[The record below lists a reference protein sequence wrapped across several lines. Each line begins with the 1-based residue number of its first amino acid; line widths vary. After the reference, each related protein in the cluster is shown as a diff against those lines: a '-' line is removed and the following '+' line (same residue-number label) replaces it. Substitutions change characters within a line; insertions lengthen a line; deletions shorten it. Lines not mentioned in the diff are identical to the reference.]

1 MDFISR
7 LPFPVLGV
15 DKKGTIRESNGAL
28 ERELGLGHSLQNKS
42 IAESVS
48 EGSDAAIG
56 VILDD
61 GASESPVVQL
71 AFAGAV
77 SHPRTFYV
85 IVDGDTRWLV
95 GQPREFDDQR
105 DAVRRAHERAEAQTD
120 EYARISQ
127 ELLANE
133 QLAQRARAL
142 IEASEAKARFL
153 ATMSH
158 ELRTPLNAVLGY
170 AGLLRD
176 GVYGAVSEQQGR
188 AVQAIVRRAKDLQL
202 LIDDVLD
209 LSKIESGRAELHV
222 DEFDPSA
229 VLEEVND
236 AIAAFARDKKL
247 RVSVRT
253 RIKRRVRL
261 DRGKYKQVLL
271 NLASNA
277 VKFTPEGGEVELS
290 VEEGDGDSMITSVR
304 DTGIGIAPENLG
316 VIFDDFQQVESGT
329 TRRYQ
334 GIGLGLAIVKR
345 TVELLGGSVSVKSEP
360 ALGTAF
366 SLRLPIQPVGEA
378 LMGDAGAM
386 PDDAALSND
395 PIIVAIDDDPE
406 VISLLRD
413 SLAPAHFRVV
423 GALNGDR
430 GMELA
435 RIVKPFAITLDIMMP
450 EKDGWQVLREVK
462 ADPELCR
469 IPVIVMSIVSE
480 RSLGFS
486 LGVTDYLVKP
496 VDRRV
501 LIDVLERLREKGDA
515 ERGRGRRRLRRTHA
529 PRRSPSLARRA
540 RAHVRHRRGVHRV
553 AAEGAGG
560 PALSRCGDAGAGGC
574 ADHGLRFRRPSLR
587 EHANGGDHAKRRE
600 RQPAGMDAQRGGRGG
615 VRGARAPGGPPQR
628 PSRCTDGAG
637 SGGRELAEWRAFG
650 PRVQVRPLP
659 ASHVCAGH
667 DGPPLTSRTTC
678 GRPLTCCASLP

>member
-1 MDFISR
+1 M
-7 LPFPVLGV
+7 LGI
-15 DKKGTIRESNGAL
+15 DETGTIRESNGTL
-28 ERELGLGHSLQNKS
+28 ERELGLGHSLDRQPL
-42 IAESVS
+42 AACLL
-48 EGSDAAIG
+48 EGSESAIAMILG
-56 VILDD
+56 VT
-61 GASESPVVQL
+61 ASESPVVQL
-71 AFAGAV
+71 AFAGP
-77 SHPRTFYV
+77 STSSRTFYV
-85 IVDGDTRWLV
+85 VVDGSNRWLV
-95 GQPREFDDQR
+95 GQPREFDEQR
-105 DAVRRAHERAEAQTD
+105 DAASRAHERAEAQTD

-127 ELLANE
+127 ELLSANE
-133 QLAQRARAL
+133 QLAQRAQAL
-142 IEASEAKARFL
+142 VEASQAKARFL

-176 GVYGAVSEQQGR
+176 GVYGNVTEQQER

-209 LSKIESGRAELHV
+209 LAKIESGRAELRV

-229 VLEEVND
+229 VLAEVKD
-236 AIAAFARDKKL
+236 AIGSFARDKNL

-277 VKFTPEGGEVELS
+277 VKFTPEGGDVELS
-290 VEEGDGDSMITSVR
+290 VEEGDGDTVLTYVR
-304 DTGIGIAPENLG
+304 DSGIGIAPENLN

-329 TRRYQ
+329 TRRFQ

-345 TVELLGGSVSVKSEP
+345 TVELLGGSVTVKSEP
-360 ALGTAF
+360 GRGTSF
-366 SLRLPIQPVGEA
+366 CMSLPIRPEGEA
-378 LMGDAGAM
+378 LVGETGVI

-435 RIVKPFAITLDIMMP
+435 RILKPFAITLDIMMP
-450 EKDGWQVLREVK
+450 EKDGWQVLREIK

-469 IPVIVMSIVSE
+469 TPVIVMSIVSE

-501 LIDVLERLREKGDA
+501 LIDVLERLRERKVMQSALVVDDDYDA
-515 ERGRGRRRLRRTHA
+515 RALLADLLRSLGVRVRTCDSATACIDALQKEPADLLFLDVEMSEQEVSHIMDFVSA
-529 PRRSPSLARRA
+529 DHRFDNTRTVVITRNDVSGSQQEWMRRA
-540 RAHVRHRRGVHRV
+540 
-553 AAEGAGG
+553 AAEVVYEGHEH
-560 PALSRCGDAGAGGC
+560 SE
-574 ADHGLRFRRPSLR
+574 SLL
-587 EHANGGDHAKRRE
+587 NDL
-600 RQPAGMDAQRGGRGG
+600 
-615 VRGARAPGGPPQR
+615 RGALTAL
-628 PSRCTDGAG
+628 GASIEG
-637 SGGRELAEWRAFG
+637 
-650 PRVQVRPLP
+650 
-659 ASHVCAGH
+659 
-667 DGPPLTSRTTC
+667 
-678 GRPLTCCASLP
+678 

>member
-1 MDFISR
+1 VHFISR
-7 LPFPVLGV
+7 LPFPVLGI
-15 DKKGTIRESNGAL
+15 DETGTILESNGAL
-28 ERELGLGHSLQNKS
+28 ERELGLGHSLQDKS
-42 IAESVS
+42 IAGSLS
-48 EGSDAAIG
+48 EGSERAIG
-56 VILDD
+56 LILGDS
-61 GASESPVVQL
+61 ATESPVVQL

-77 SHPRTFYV
+77 SNPRTFYV
-85 IVDGDTRWLV
+85 IVDGNTRWLI
-95 GQPREFDDQR
+95 GQPREFDEQR

-127 ELLANE
+127 ELLAANE

-142 IEASEAKARFL
+142 MEASAAKARFL

-170 AGLLRD
+170 AGLMRD
-176 GVYGAVSEQQGR
+176 GVYGTVSEPQER

-209 LSKIESGRAELHV
+209 LAKIESGRAGLHV

-229 VLEEVND
+229 VLEEVKD
-236 AIAAFARDKKL
+236 AIGAFARDKKL

-261 DRGKYKQVLL
+261 DRTKYKQVLL

-290 VEEGDGDSMITSVR
+290 VEEGDGDTMVTYVG
-304 DTGIGIAPENLG
+304 DTGIGIAPENLD

-334 GIGLGLAIVKR
+334 GVGLGLAIVKR

-360 ALGTAF
+360 ARGTTF
-366 SLRLPIQPVGEA
+366 SLRFPIQPVGEA
-378 LMGDAGAM
+378 LMGDADAM

-501 LIDVLERLREKGDA
+501 LIDVLERLRERKVMQSALVVDDDYDA
-515 ERGRGRRRLRRTHA
+515 RTLLADLLRSLGVRVRTCDTGAACIESLRREPA
-529 PRRSPSLARRA
+529 DLLFLDVEMPEQEVAQIMDFVSGDRRFENTRTVVITRNDASRNQLEWMRNA
-540 RAHVRHRRGVHRV
+540 
-553 AAEGAGG
+553 AAEVVYEG
-560 PALSRCGDAGAGGC
+560 
-574 ADHGLRFRRPSLR
+574 
-587 EHANGGDHAKRRE
+587 RE
-600 RQPAGMDAQRGGRGG
+600 RPEALLNDL
-615 VRGARAPGGPPQR
+615 RGALTAL
-628 PSRCTDGAG
+628 GAAVE
-637 SGGRELAEWRAFG
+637 S
-650 PRVQVRPLP
+650 
-659 ASHVCAGH
+659 
-667 DGPPLTSRTTC
+667 
-678 GRPLTCCASLP
+678 

>member
-1 MDFISR
+1 MHFIAR
-7 LPFPVLGV
+7 LPFPVLGI
-15 DKKGTIRESNGAL
+15 DEKGTICESNGAL
-28 ERELGLGHSLQNKS
+28 EREIGLDHSLHGRSIVESLVKGSEEAIESILGH
-42 IAESVS
+42 
-48 EGSDAAIG
+48 G
-56 VILDD
+56 V
-61 GASESPVVQL
+61 GESPVVQL
-71 AFAGAV
+71 AFAGAI
-77 SHPRTFYV
+77 SNPRTFYV
-85 IVDGDTRWLV
+85 IVDGGTRWLV
-95 GQPREFDDQR
+95 GQPLQFDVQR
-105 DAVRRAHERAEAQTD
+105 DAIAAAHERAEAQTD

-127 ELLANE
+127 ELLTANE

-176 GVYGAVSEQQGR
+176 GVYGSVSEQQER
-188 AVQAIVRRAKDLQL
+188 AVQSIVRRSKDLQL

-209 LSKIESGRAELHV
+209 LAKIESGRAELRV

-229 VLEEVND
+229 VLAEVKE
-236 AIAAFARDKKL
+236 AIGAFARDKNL

-253 RIKRRVRL
+253 KIRRRVRL

-290 VEEGDGDSMITSVR
+290 VEEGDGDTMVTYVR
-304 DTGIGIAPENLG
+304 DTGIGIAAENLN

-329 TRRYQ
+329 TRRFQ

-345 TVELLGGSVSVKSEP
+345 TVELLGGDVTVKSEP
-360 ALGTAF
+360 GRGTAF
-366 SLRLPIQPVGEA
+366 CMRFPIRPDGQALAGES
-378 LMGDAGAM
+378 GAI
-386 PDDAALSND
+386 PDDTAFSND
-395 PIIVAIDDDPE
+395 PILVAIDDDPE
-406 VISLLRD
+406 VIALLRD

-435 RIVKPFAITLDIMMP
+435 RILKPLAITLDIMMP

-469 IPVIVMSIVSE
+469 IPVIIMSIVSE

-501 LIDVLERLREKGDA
+501 LIDVLERLRQRKVMQSALVVDDDYDARTLLADLLRSLGLRVRTCDAAAGCIEMLQKEPADLLFLDVEMPEGEVSQIMEFVTGDNRF
-515 ERGRGRRRLRRTHA
+515 ENTRTVVITRNEVEGDQQEWMRGA
-529 PRRSPSLARRA
+529 
-540 RAHVRHRRGVHRV
+540 
-553 AAEGAGG
+553 AAEVVYEGHEHSE
-560 PALSRCGDAGAGGC
+560 ALLND
-574 ADHGLRFRRPSLR
+574 L
-587 EHANGGDHAKRRE
+587 
-600 RQPAGMDAQRGGRGG
+600 
-615 VRGARAPGGPPQR
+615 RGA
-628 PSRCTDGAG
+628 
-637 SGGRELAEWRAFG
+637 
-650 PRVQVRPLP
+650 
-659 ASHVCAGH
+659 
-667 DGPPLTSRTTC
+667 LTSL
-678 GRPLTCCASLP
+678 GAAV

>member
-1 MDFISR
+1 M
-7 LPFPVLGV
+7 LGI
-15 DKKGTIRESNGAL
+15 DEKGTICESNGAL
-28 ERELGLGHSLQNKS
+28 EREMGLDHSLHGRS
-42 IAESVS
+42 IVESLVKGSEEAIESVL
-48 EGSDAAIG
+48 GN
-56 VILDD
+56 
-61 GASESPVVQL
+61 GAGESPVVQL
-71 AFAGAV
+71 AFAGAI
-77 SHPRTFYV
+77 SNPRTFYV
-85 IVDGDTRWLV
+85 IVDGGTRWLV
-95 GQPREFDDQR
+95 GQPLQFDVQR
-105 DAVRRAHERAEAQTD
+105 DAIAAAHERAEVQTD

-127 ELLANE
+127 ELLTANE

-176 GVYGAVSEQQGR
+176 GVYGSVSEQQER
-188 AVQAIVRRAKDLQL
+188 AVQSIVRRSKDLQL

-209 LSKIESGRAELHV
+209 LAKIESGRAELRV

-229 VLEEVND
+229 VLAEVKE
-236 AIAAFARDKKL
+236 AIGAFARDKNL

-253 RIKRRVRL
+253 KIRRRVRL
-261 DRGKYKQVLL
+261 DRGKYKQVVL

-290 VEEGDGDSMITSVR
+290 VEEGDGDTMVTYVR
-304 DTGIGIAPENLG
+304 DTGIGIAAENLN

-329 TRRYQ
+329 TRRFQ

-345 TVELLGGSVSVKSEP
+345 TVELLGGDVTVKSEP
-360 ALGTAF
+360 GRGTAF
-366 SLRLPIQPVGEA
+366 CMRFPIRPDGQALVGES
-378 LMGDAGAM
+378 GAI
-386 PDDAALSND
+386 PDDTAPSND
-395 PIIVAIDDDPE
+395 PILVAIDDDPE
-406 VISLLRD
+406 VIALLRD

-435 RIVKPFAITLDIMMP
+435 RILKPLAITLDIMMP

-469 IPVIVMSIVSE
+469 IPVIILSIVSE

-501 LIDVLERLREKGDA
+501 LIDVLERLRQRKVMQSALVVDDDYDARTLLADLLCSLGLRVRTCDTAAGCIEMLQKEPADLLFLDVEMPEGEVSQIMEFVTGDNRF
-515 ERGRGRRRLRRTHA
+515 ENTRTVVITRNEVEGDQQEWMRGA
-529 PRRSPSLARRA
+529 
-540 RAHVRHRRGVHRV
+540 
-553 AAEGAGG
+553 AAEVVYEGHEHSE
-560 PALSRCGDAGAGGC
+560 ALLND
-574 ADHGLRFRRPSLR
+574 L
-587 EHANGGDHAKRRE
+587 
-600 RQPAGMDAQRGGRGG
+600 
-615 VRGARAPGGPPQR
+615 RGA
-628 PSRCTDGAG
+628 
-637 SGGRELAEWRAFG
+637 
-650 PRVQVRPLP
+650 
-659 ASHVCAGH
+659 
-667 DGPPLTSRTTC
+667 LTSL
-678 GRPLTCCASLP
+678 GAAV

>member
-1 MDFISR
+1 VHFISR
-7 LPFPVLGV
+7 LPFPVLGI
-15 DKKGTIRESNGAL
+15 DETGTILESNGAL
-28 ERELGLGHSLQNKS
+28 ERELGLGHSLQGKS
-42 IAESVS
+42 IASS
-48 EGSDAAIG
+48 LSDGSDDAIELIHG
-56 VILDD
+56 DR
-61 GASESPVVQL
+61 ANENPVVQL
-71 AFAGAV
+71 AFAGAP
-77 SHPRTFYV
+77 SRPRTFYV
-85 IVDGDTRWLV
+85 IVDGDTRWLI
-95 GQPREFDDQR
+95 GQPREFDEQR

-127 ELLANE
+127 ELLAANE

-142 IEASEAKARFL
+142 MEAGEAKARFL

-170 AGLLRD
+170 AGLVRD
-176 GVYGAVSEQQGR
+176 GVYGTVSVQQER

-209 LSKIESGRAELHV
+209 LSKIESGRAELHD
-222 DEFDPSA
+222 DEFEPSA
-229 VLEEVND
+229 VLEEVKD

-247 RVSVRT
+247 QVSVRT

-290 VEEGDGDSMITSVR
+290 VEEGDGHSMITHVR
-304 DTGIGIAPENLG
+304 DSGIGIAPENLG

-334 GIGLGLAIVKR
+334 GIGLGLAIVKH
-345 TVELLGGSVSVKSEP
+345 TVELLGGTVSVKSEP
-360 ALGTAF
+360 ARGTTF
-366 SLRLPIQPVGEA
+366 SLRFPIQAVGEA
-378 LMGDAGAM
+378 LLGDSGAV

-486 LGVTDYLVKP
+486 LGASDYLVKP
-496 VDRRV
+496 VDRHV
-501 LIDVLERLREKGDA
+501 LIDALERWCT
-515 ERGRGRRRLRRTHA
+515 RGAST
-529 PRRSPSLARRA
+529 RSPSSTTYA
-540 RAHVRHRRGVHRV
+540 VR
-553 AAEGAGG
+553 
-560 PALSRCGDAGAGGC
+560 
-574 ADHGLRFRRPSLR
+574 
-587 EHANGGDHAKRRE
+587 
-600 RQPAGMDAQRGGRGG
+600 
-615 VRGARAPGGPPQR
+615 
-628 PSRCTDGAG
+628 
-637 SGGRELAEWRAFG
+637 
-650 PRVQVRPLP
+650 
-659 ASHVCAGH
+659 
-667 DGPPLTSRTTC
+667 
-678 GRPLTCCASLP
+678 

>member
-1 MDFISR
+1 MHFISC

-15 DKKGTIRESNGAL
+15 DTKGTIRESNGAL
-28 ERELGLGHSLQNKS
+28 ERELGLGHSLEHQS
-42 IAESVS
+42 IADSIVEGSDEAIALILGDPIAGAAVVQLTFS
-48 EGSDAAIG
+48 EGS
-56 VILDD
+56 
-61 GASESPVVQL
+61 SK
-71 AFAGAV
+71 
-77 SHPRTFYV
+77 PRTFYI
-85 IVDGDTRWLV
+85 IVDGGMRWLV
-95 GQPREFDDQR
+95 GQPLEFDERR
-105 DAVRRAHERAEAQTD
+105 DALARAHERAHERAEAQTD

-127 ELLANE
+127 ELLSANE
-133 QLAQRARAL
+133 QLAHRARAL
-142 IEASEAKARFL
+142 LEANEVKARFL

-176 GVYGAVSEQQGR
+176 GVYGAVSEQQVR

-209 LSKIESGRAELHV
+209 LAKIEFGRAELRV
-222 DEFDPSA
+222 DEFDPNA
-229 VLEEVND
+229 VLEEVKD
-236 AIAAFARDKKL
+236 AIAAFARDKNL

-290 VEEGDGDSMITSVR
+290 VEEGDDGTVVTHVR
-304 DTGIGIAPENLG
+304 DSGIGIAPEYLN

-329 TRRYQ
+329 TRRFQ

-345 TVELLGGSVSVKSEP
+345 TVELLGGRVSVKSEQGR
-360 ALGTAF
+360 GTSF
-366 SLRLPIQPVGEA
+366 EMRFPIHPEGEA
-378 LMGDAGAM
+378 LVGECGAI
-386 PDDAALSND
+386 PEDSAFSND

-435 RIVKPFAITLDIMMP
+435 RILKPFAITLDIMMP
-450 EKDGWQVLREVK
+450 EKDGWQVLREIK
-462 ADPELCR
+462 ADVELCR
-469 IPVIVMSIVSE
+469 TPVIVMSIVSE

-501 LIDVLERLREKGDA
+501 LIDVLERLHERKVVQRALVVDDDYDARTLLADLLRSLGVRVHTCDSGAACIDLLQKEPADLLFLDVEMPEQEVSRIMEFVSGDNRF
-515 ERGRGRRRLRRTHA
+515 ENTRTVVIT
-529 PRRSPSLARRA
+529 RNDVDGIEQEWMRSA
-540 RAHVRHRRGVHRV
+540 
-553 AAEGAGG
+553 AAEVVYEGHEHSDTLLNDLRDALTALGATVE
-560 PALSRCGDAGAGGC
+560 S
-574 ADHGLRFRRPSLR
+574 
-587 EHANGGDHAKRRE
+587 
-600 RQPAGMDAQRGGRGG
+600 
-615 VRGARAPGGPPQR
+615 
-628 PSRCTDGAG
+628 
-637 SGGRELAEWRAFG
+637 
-650 PRVQVRPLP
+650 
-659 ASHVCAGH
+659 
-667 DGPPLTSRTTC
+667 
-678 GRPLTCCASLP
+678 